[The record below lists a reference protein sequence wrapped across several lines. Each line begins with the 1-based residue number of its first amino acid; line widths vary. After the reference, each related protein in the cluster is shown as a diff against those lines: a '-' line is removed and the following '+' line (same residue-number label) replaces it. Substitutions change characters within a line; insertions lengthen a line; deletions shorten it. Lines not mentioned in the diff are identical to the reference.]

1 MLNLSM
7 LGTVDIGHQIDSG
20 YAIPIRRHN
29 EQVTKN
35 RSILSKI
42 IDIIRFCGKFELPLR
57 GHDETAQSKNPGVFV
72 GLVNFACNLD
82 PILQEHMNSNAA
94 FKGTSKTIQNEI
106 LESILFVCKQHIKN
120 EILKTDFLA
129 LLTDET
135 TDTQDK
141 SQMVI
146 VLRYEVDG
154 KLVERF
160 WGFFNPPNLTAEAL
174 SSIILKELESLVGDC
189 AEKLVAQTYDGATNL
204 SGSKDGV

>member
-20 YAIPIRRHN
+20 YAISIRRHN

-57 GHDETAQSKNPGVFV
+57 GHDETSQSKNPGVFL

-82 PILQEHMNSNAA
+82 PILQEHMNPNAA
-94 FKGTSKTIQNEI
+94 FKGTSKTIQNKM
-106 LESILFVCKQHIKN
+106 LESILFVSKQQIKN

-129 LLTDET
+129 LMTDKT

-160 WGFFNPPNLTAEAL
+160 WGFL
-174 SSIILKELESLVGDC
+174 IL
-189 AEKLVAQTYDGATNL
+189 QI
-204 SGSKDGV
+204 